1 MYKTIIWDWN
11 GTLLDDLELSL
22 GATNTLLRDRNL
34 PTLSVERYKEIF
46 KFPVI
51 DYYKEAGFDFN
62 KEPFEIPAR
71 QYMDIYHAGEHTTR
85 LFPDVINTLT
95 YLKENSYRQIVLS
108 AMEDRN
114 LKKMIRNA
122 GIAEFFDGVYGIKDD
137 FAREKVTLGKQLI
150 KNLNLNPEDCIMI
163 GDTLHDAE
171 VAEQCG
177 FDCILYSGGHVS
189 KQRLKTKGVPIIE
202 RLSDIHSIISTYHN
216 IH

>member
-11 GTLLDDLELSL
+11 GTLLNDLELSL
-22 GATNTLLRDRNL
+22 GATNSLLQDRNL

-62 KEPFEIPAR
+62 NEPFEIPAR
-71 QYMDIYHAGEHTTR
+71 QYMALYHAGEHTTQ
-85 LFPDVINTLT
+85 LFPDVIETLT
-95 YLKENSYRQIVLS
+95 FLKENSHRQIVLS
-108 AMEDRN
+108 AMEDGN

-122 GIAEFFDGVYGIKDD
+122 GVYDFFDGIFGIKDD
-137 FAREKVTLGKQLI
+137 FAREKVSMGKQVI
-150 KNLNLNPEDCIMI
+150 KDLNLNPVECLMI

-189 KQRLKTKGVPIIE
+189 KQRLKAKGHRIIE
-202 RLSDIHSIISTYHN
+202 RLSDIQQILSTNLHV
-216 IH
+216 